1 MASNFIAMQ
10 RMAASLA
17 GYRGLKGDLL
27 IALKKARQPLTAKEL
42 AERFGLTANALRRH
56 LKALEEAEVVRYRR
70 EVRGVGGPVYA
81 YSLTESGEALFPN
94 AYADALVGALEA
106 LGGERGAA
114 TVVEVFRRQW
124 TSLVRDAA
132 PTLAD
137 LPLAE
142 RAQLLAELRASQGY
156 MAGPVEPDGRDE
168 EAVVIR
174 EHNCAIRAAA
184 ERFPEICAA
193 EQRFFAEVLDA
204 DVSRRLHILGGC
216 NVCEYVVRPR
226 TAAAT
231 DSE

>member
-27 IALKKARQPLTAKEL
+27 IALKKARHPLTAKEL

-156 MAGPVEPDGRDE
+156 MAGPVEPDGDDE

-216 NVCEYVVRPR
+216 NVCEYVIKPR
-226 TAAAT
+226 AQG
-231 DSE
+231 

>member
-1 MASNFIAMQ
+1 
-10 RMAASLA
+10 MAASLA

-27 IALKKARQPLTAKEL
+27 IALKKAQPLTAREL

-70 EVRGVGGPVYA
+70 EVRGVGGPVFA
-81 YSLTESGEALFPN
+81 YSLTESGESLFPN

-124 TSLVRDAA
+124 ASLVQDAA
-132 PTLAD
+132 PTLGE

-156 MAGPVEPDGRDE
+156 MAGPAEPDGGE
-168 EAVVIR
+168 EGAVVIR

-204 DVSRRLHILGGC
+204 HVERRLHILGGC
-216 NVCEYVVRPR
+216 NVCEYVVKPR
-226 TAAAT
+226 A
-231 DSE
+231 